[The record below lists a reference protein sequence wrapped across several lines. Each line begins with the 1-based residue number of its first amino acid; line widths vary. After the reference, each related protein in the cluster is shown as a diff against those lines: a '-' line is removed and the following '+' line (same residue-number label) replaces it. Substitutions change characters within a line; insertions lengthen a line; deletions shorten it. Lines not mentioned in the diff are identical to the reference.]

1 MSNAT
6 HEDKTIDSFEWRFG
20 VVGNIV
26 KTHLDEDGILR
37 YGTIQFTGGTKVY
50 IDGKNW
56 SNLPR
61 TEIVVIGLNRFK
73 RFEIAA
79 VPPELIENVRFQII
93 RNRTVLNILSGEEA
107 VDGWHFWGR
116 LSSDRREAKEFANN
130 WEEIVSV
137 AERNRNQD
145 RE

>member
-1 MSNAT
+1 MPKEKKPSFTLNTVDDMFTTQEVRDERRLPKIRELPLNA
-6 HEDKTIDSFEWRFG
+6 
-20 VVGNIV
+20 IV
-26 KTHLDEDGILR
+26 DFPDHP
-37 YGTIQFTGGTKVY
+37 F
-50 IDGKNW
+50 
-56 SNLPR
+56 
-61 TEIVVIGLNRFK
+61 
-73 RFEIAA
+73 
-79 VPPELIENVRFQII
+79 I